1 MLPAPRKT
9 TKSPGLAS
17 SRTIGAIAC
26 GPVDVAGVAMT
37 AGADQRHQRLGID
50 AFDRIFAG
58 RIDRRH
64 HDRVG
69 IVEAGG
75 EIVEQ
80 VAQTREAMRLGD
92 RDDAALA
99 GIARGLQHRLDL
111 DRMMAVVVE
120 YLRRR
125 STSRSA

>member
-1 MLPAPRKT
+1 MR
-9 TKSPGLAS
+9 
-17 SRTIGAIAC
+17 C
-26 GPVDVAGVAMT
+26 
-37 AGADQRHQRLGID
+37 DQRLRID
-50 AFDRIFAG
+50 AVDRVFAG

-80 VAQTREAMRLGD
+80 VVQPREAVRLGD

-99 GIARGLQHRLDL
+99 W
-111 DRMMAVVVE
+111 
-120 YLRRR
+120 RRAPP
-125 STSRSA
+125 SAPP